1 MAQLA
6 FAGIDYR
13 LVLRATDPVEV
24 YVAQA
29 VAERVIRFR
38 SKIETDRADV
48 LARNIGTHT
57 ANKLGPMLGRLVK
70 SMLESMRG
78 G

>member
-13 LVLRATDPVEV
+13 PVLRATDPVEV

-29 VAERVIRFR
+29 VAERVIGMR
-38 SKIETDRADV
+38 SKREAKMLDV

-57 ANKLGPMLGRLVK
+57 ANGLGPMLGKLVK
-70 SMLESMRG
+70 GLLESMRG
-78 G
+78 